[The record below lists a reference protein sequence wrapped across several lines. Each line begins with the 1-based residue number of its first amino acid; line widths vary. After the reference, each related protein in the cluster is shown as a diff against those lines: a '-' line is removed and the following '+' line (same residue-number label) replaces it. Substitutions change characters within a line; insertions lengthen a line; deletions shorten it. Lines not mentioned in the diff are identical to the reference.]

1 MKIKWLMN
9 SVPLHMSE
17 IIPGSGDTQIY
28 VHRVDSSDKSKPKGD
43 FGVFSSLVN
52 SALWT
57 LFISAIPPF
66 IAVLVAIAVAPQH
79 ESLRGGLAH
88 IKFFLSLLPIETD
101 IAIEAYIAFLTWS
114 STYFFIRR
122 AMNPETTSTVVAKY
136 SADAFFGGLAAAGAA
151 VLKILMIRT
160 MKK

>member
-1 MKIKWLMN
+1 MA
-9 SVPLHMSE
+9 SP
-17 IIPGSGDTQIY
+17 
-28 VHRVDSSDKSKPKGD
+28 DKPKLKGD
-43 FGVFSSLVN
+43 FGMFSSLVN

-79 ESLRGGLAH
+79 ESLRDGFSY
-88 IKFFLSLLPIETD
+88 IKYSLSLLPMETD

-114 STYFFIRR
+114 SSYFFIRR
-122 AMNPETTSTVVAKY
+122 AMNPESASTVVAKY

-151 VLKILMIRT
+151 VLKIVMIRT

>member
-1 MKIKWLMN
+1 MLF
-9 SVPLHMSE
+9 SE
-17 IIPGSGDTQIY
+17 VIPGSGVSEIF
-28 VHRVDSSDKSKPKGD
+28 VHRIASTDKPKQKGD
-43 FGVFSSLVN
+43 FGIFSGLVN

-79 ESLRGGLAH
+79 ENLRDGFAY
-88 IKFFLSLLPIETD
+88 IKYSLSLLPLETD
-101 IAIEAYIAFLTWS
+101 MAIEAYIAFLTWS
-114 STYFFIRR
+114 SSYFFIRR
-122 AMNPETTSTVVAKY
+122 AMNPESTSTVVAKY

-151 VLKILMIRT
+151 VLKIIMIRT